1 MENTIQY
8 LETLIRETRK
18 PEAEVITKAF
28 QIGLRQL
35 WREHILG
42 RYLRHEISRDEAIES
57 VHLIMAGSN
66 MISRSPVLLGTSPSH
81 LFHLILYFL
90 QNSP

>member
-1 MENTIQY
+1 MENTIGY

-18 PEAEVITKAF
+18 PESEVMTKAF

-42 RYLRHEISRDEAIES
+42 RYLRHEISRGEAIES
-57 VHLIMAGSN
+57 VGIDWVNLAERQKEAMMEDMAWAAED
-66 MISRSPVLLGTSPSH
+66 
-81 LFHLILYFL
+81 
-90 QNSP
+90 

>member
-1 MENTIQY
+1 METTIGY

-18 PEAEVITKAF
+18 PESEVMAKAF

-42 RYLRHEISRDEAIES
+42 RYLRHEMSRGEAIES
-57 VHLIMAGSN
+57 VGIDWVDLAERQKEAMMEDMAWAAED
-66 MISRSPVLLGTSPSH
+66 
-81 LFHLILYFL
+81 
-90 QNSP
+90 

>member
-1 MENTIQY
+1 MENTIRY

-57 VHLIMAGSN
+57 VGIDWVDLAERQKEAMMEDMAWAAKD
-66 MISRSPVLLGTSPSH
+66 
-81 LFHLILYFL
+81 
-90 QNSP
+90 

>member
-1 MENTIQY
+1 MGY

-18 PEAEVITKAF
+18 PESEVMTKAF

-42 RYLRHEISRDEAIES
+42 RYLRHEISRGEATES
-57 VHLIMAGSN
+57 VGIDWVDIAERQKEAMLEDMAWAAED
-66 MISRSPVLLGTSPSH
+66 
-81 LFHLILYFL
+81 
-90 QNSP
+90 

>member
-1 MENTIQY
+1 LENTVGY

-18 PEAEVITKAF
+18 PESEVMTRAF

-42 RYLRHEISRDEAIES
+42 RYLRHEISRGEAIES
-57 VHLIMAGSN
+57 VGIDWVDLAERQKEAMMEDMAWAAED
-66 MISRSPVLLGTSPSH
+66 
-81 LFHLILYFL
+81 
-90 QNSP
+90 

>member
-8 LETLIRETRK
+8 LETLIHETRK

-28 QIGLRQL
+28 QIGLGQL

-57 VHLIMAGSN
+57 VGIDWVDLAEGQKEAMIEDMAWAAKD
-66 MISRSPVLLGTSPSH
+66 
-81 LFHLILYFL
+81 
-90 QNSP
+90 

>member
-1 MENTIQY
+1 MENTVGY

-18 PEAEVITKAF
+18 PESEVMTKAF

-42 RYLRHEISRDEAIES
+42 RYLRHEISRGEAIES
-57 VHLIMAGSN
+57 VGIDWVDLAERQKEAMMEDMAWAAED
-66 MISRSPVLLGTSPSH
+66 
-81 LFHLILYFL
+81 
-90 QNSP
+90 

>member
-1 MENTIQY
+1 MENTIGY
-8 LETLIRETRK
+8 LEILIRETRK
-18 PEAEVITKAF
+18 PESEVMTKAF

-57 VHLIMAGSN
+57 VGIDWVDLAERQKEAMMEDMAWAAED
-66 MISRSPVLLGTSPSH
+66 
-81 LFHLILYFL
+81 
-90 QNSP
+90 